1 MNSAV
6 NIRERFLQDAAA
18 SLSGP
23 SPTSAEHL
31 RRNALLIQALKD
43 GMSQPSPSDICPA
56 CGSLDIDSR
65 EVEVESKRKTS
76 LHGGPATTTEAAVR
90 KLHVR
95 RCRKCSRSV
104 KHAVETAVPGPRKR
118 TAEVQAEE
126 EQPPT
131 IDISSVHPQLPGAKA
146 SSKRRAKERKDREG
160 LKAMMSKPKDK
171 SDHASGFSLMDFM
184 SSSGR

>member
-1 MNSAV
+1 MYNAV
-6 NIRERFLQDAAA
+6 NVRERFLQDAAA

-23 SPTSAEHL
+23 GSTSAEHL

-43 GMSQPSPSDICPA
+43 GASQPTSSDICPA
-56 CGSLDIDSR
+56 CGSMDIESR
-65 EVEVESKRKTS
+65 EVKIKSKRKPS
-76 LHGGPATTTEAAVR
+76 SRGGPATTTEAAVQ

-95 RCRKCSRSV
+95 KCRKCSRSV
-104 KHAVETAVPGPRKR
+104 KRAVETAVPSPRKR

-126 EQPPT
+126 EQPRT
-131 IDISSVHPQLPGAKA
+131 IDISSVHPQLPSTKA

-160 LKAMMSKPKDK
+160 LKAMMAKSKDK